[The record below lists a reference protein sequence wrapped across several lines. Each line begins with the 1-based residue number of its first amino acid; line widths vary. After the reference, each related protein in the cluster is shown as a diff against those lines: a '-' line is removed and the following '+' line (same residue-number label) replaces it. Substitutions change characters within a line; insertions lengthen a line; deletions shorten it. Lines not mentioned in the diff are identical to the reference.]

1 MFGVASPVG
10 ALVLVAGVFVV
21 LVVGSRLRKRVRG
34 GRSAG
39 RRQSYEKHKAAQER
53 EPPVDLG
60 DVREAAVR
68 EFTEHHS
75 GERRAVCKIEGF
87 VVFVE
92 EIPGDLAV
100 GDVIEIEILS
110 FNRGHTSATARFLGT
125 A

>member
-1 MFGVASPVG
+1 MLGVASLALGGIV
-10 ALVLVAGVFVV
+10 LVLFAAWI
-21 LVVGSRLRKRVRG
+21 VGRLR
-34 GRSAG
+34 GRLAGSAD
-39 RRQSYEKHKAAQER
+39 RRESYERHREAQGR

-60 DVREAAVR
+60 DVERVAVE

-75 GERRAVCKIEGF
+75 GERQAVAKVEGF

-92 EIPGDLAV
+92 DLPRDLEV

-110 FNRGHTSATARFLGT
+110 FNRGHTSATARYRGR

>member
-1 MFGVASPVG
+1 MLGVASI
-10 ALVLVAGVFVV
+10 ALGVFVV
-21 LVVGSRLRKRVRG
+21 LVFGSWLVRRVRG
-34 GRSAG
+34 ARSAT
-39 RRQSYEKHKAAQER
+39 RRESYERHRAAQER

-60 DVREAAVR
+60 DVREAAVH
-68 EFTEHHS
+68 EFTDHHS

-92 EIPGDLAV
+92 DVPGDLSV
-100 GDVIEIEILS
+100 GDVIELEVLS